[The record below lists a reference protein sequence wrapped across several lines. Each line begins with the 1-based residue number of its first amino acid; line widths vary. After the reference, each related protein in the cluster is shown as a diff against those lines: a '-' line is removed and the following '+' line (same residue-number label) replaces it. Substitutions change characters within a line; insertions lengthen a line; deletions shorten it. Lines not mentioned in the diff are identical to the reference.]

1 MLFAAGLGTRLRPL
15 TDHTPKALID
25 VAGVPML
32 EHVARR
38 LIAAGADRLVIN
50 TFHLAEQVERFVEE
64 RGGFGVETRISRE
77 AGEILDTGG
86 GLLHAAPLFRQTAP
100 FFVHNA
106 DILTDLPLDEMY
118 QAHIGQQPLATLA
131 VMQRSAGRRLLF
143 DAQGLF
149 GRVDDAKGLRIQ
161 VREPVGLVEELAF
174 GGIHVMSPEI
184 FGLMTE
190 RGVFS
195 ILDPYVRLAGEGHRV
210 LPFRIDGCMWLDI
223 GKPEQLEAARTLMR
237 RTTE

>member
-38 LIAAGADRLVIN
+38 LVAAGADRLVIN

-64 RGGFGVETRISRE
+64 RGGFGAETRISRE
-77 AGEILDTGG
+77 EGEILDTGG
-86 GLLHAAPLFRQTAP
+86 GLLHAAPLFRQAAP

-106 DILTDLPLDEMY
+106 DILTDLPLGEMY
-118 QAHIGQQPLATLA
+118 QAHSGHQPLATLA
-131 VMQRSAGRRLLF
+131 VMQRTTGRRLLF
-143 DAQGLF
+143 DAEGLF
-149 GRVDDAKGLRIQ
+149 GRVDDARGLRIQ
-161 VREPVGLVEELAF
+161 AREPVGSVEELAF
-174 GGIHVMSPEI
+174 GGIHVVSPEI
-184 FGLMTE
+184 FSLITE

-195 ILDPYVRLAGEGHRV
+195 ILDPYLRLAGEGHTIR
-210 LPFRIDGCMWLDI
+210 PFRIDGCMWLDI

-237 RTTE
+237 RSKE